1 MVSNVSTII
10 QKNKLGV
17 QLDRTVVEWRKN
29 CLAGVTYLFLSNERV
44 YFLGDGS
51 LWEFHTLPLS
61 ELENRVF

>member
-10 QKNKLGV
+10 QKNKLSV

-29 CLAGVTYLFLSNERV
+29 CLAGVTELFLSNQRV

-51 LWEFHTLPLS
+51 HWEFHTLPPS
-61 ELENRVF
+61 ELENSVL